1 MKHFYYERKKKGYD
15 SYENF
20 VPDDF
25 LNILKTEFP
34 SSEKDLLFSIKV
46 SVKYQYKEEFNIL
59 VKKIQKQYPE
69 AKILLYKILNS
80 LPSIISKIYFKFL
93 SK

>member
-1 MKHFYYERKKKGYD
+1 
-15 SYENF
+15 
-20 VPDDF
+20 
-25 LNILKTEFP
+25 
-34 SSEKDLLFSIKV
+34 
-46 SVKYQYKEEFNIL
+46 VKYQYKEEFNIL

-80 LPSIISKIYFKFL
+80 LPSVISKIYFKFL